1 MTQAKKVFFQ
11 HTLKKSLEASFSD
24 CKRPAAK
31 VFIIQFYT
39 LLLFKFLIYLQ
50 RFSCN
55 RAFSVH
61 ADFEKFE
68 NAQKTAFLAV
78 FQKKRL
84 MKFHTEQFVVKFMI
98 TYSILHI

>member
-1 MTQAKKVFFQ
+1 MTQAKKIFLQ

-31 VFIIQFYT
+31 LFIIQFYT
-39 LLLFKFLIYLQ
+39 FLLFKFLIYLQ

-55 RAFSVH
+55 RAFSVD

-98 TYSILHI
+98 AYSILHI

>member
-1 MTQAKKVFFQ
+1 MTQAKKFFLQ

-31 VFIIQFYT
+31 LFIIQFYT
-39 LLLFKFLIYLQ
+39 LLLFKFLFYLQ

-55 RAFSVH
+55 RAFSVD
-61 ADFEKFE
+61 ADFEKIE
-68 NAQKTAFLAV
+68 NAQKSAFFAV

-98 TYSILHI
+98 AYSILHI